1 MKNNHSKKILIVE
14 DETAMLKILVYRFK
28 HEGFV
33 IFKAKNGEDGLKFA
47 FKEHPDLILLDIIL
61 PKIDG
66 MTVLKRLREDEWG
79 KNVPVI
85 ILTNLV
91 EGEKVSK
98 ALEKGV
104 YDFLIKTDWELE
116 DVVKRVR
123 EKLGIDKSNY

>member
-1 MKNNHSKKILIVE
+1 M
-14 DETAMLKILVYRFK
+14 
-28 HEGFV
+28 
-33 IFKAKNGEDGLKFA
+33 
-47 FKEHPDLILLDIIL
+47 
-61 PKIDG
+61 DG
-66 MTVLKRLREDEWG
+66 MTMLKRLREDEWG